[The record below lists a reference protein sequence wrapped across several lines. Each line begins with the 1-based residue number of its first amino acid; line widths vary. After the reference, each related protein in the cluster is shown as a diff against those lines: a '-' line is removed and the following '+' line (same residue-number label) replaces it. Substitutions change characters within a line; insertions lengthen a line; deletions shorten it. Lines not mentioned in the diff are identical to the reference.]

1 MGYPDI
7 AEPTRRD
14 RAWLL
19 LQRALGRGSRQTIE
33 SNIDRALT
41 MLYSSHD
48 AMGYLA
54 EHKLPP
60 TKKGLREAARQLLDY
75 LAEEETQ

>member
-14 RAWLL
+14 RAWVY
-19 LQRALGRGSRQTIE
+19 LQRALGRGSKQSIA
-33 SNIDRALT
+33 SDIDRALT
-41 MLYSSHD
+41 MLYSSYD

-60 TKKGLREAARQLLDY
+60 TKGGLHKAARQLLDY
-75 LAEEETQ
+75 LEEGG